1 MSTLSM
7 LVWLLAGLCLFG
19 TLISIHTTVVT
30 ARNTHFPRW
39 VLVLA
44 AVTLGLVMVAV
55 LTMLV

>member
-1 MSTLSM
+1 M

-19 TLISIHTTVVT
+19 TLISVHATVVT

-44 AVTLGLVMVAV
+44 TVTLGLVMVAV